1 MGQRNNS
8 RDGGADDEEYIEIS
22 FYEYSTGSIVRIGG
36 DTLANLITSCR
47 ILFSLL
53 LLFFPAL
60 SPGFYGLYI
69 AAGLSDML
77 DGFVARRTNSASPLG
92 ARLDSMADLVF
103 LAVCLIKLMLV
114 LTLPV
119 WLWVWVGLIALLRLV
134 NILSGFVCRKKL
146 VLLHTKANKLTGA
159 LLFLLPLSLG
169 FLNIS
174 YTAVP
179 LCALASFAAVQE
191 GHFIRTGREIS

>member
-1 MGQRNNS
+1 M
-8 RDGGADDEEYIEIS
+8 
-22 FYEYSTGSIVRIGG
+22 
-36 DTLANLITSCR
+36 ANLITSCR

-60 SPGFYGLYI
+60 SPGFYGLYL

-77 DGFVARRTNSASPLG
+77 DGFVARRTNSASSLG
-92 ARLDSMADLVF
+92 AKLDSMADVVF
-103 LAVCLIKLMLV
+103 LSVCLIRLLPV
-114 LTLPV
+114 LALPV

-134 NILSGFVCRKKL
+134 NVVSGFVRRKKL
-146 VLLHTKANKLTGA
+146 VLLHTRANKLTGA

-169 FLNIS
+169 FLNIA

-179 LCALASFAAVQE
+179 LCALASFAAIQE

>member
-1 MGQRNNS
+1 M
-8 RDGGADDEEYIEIS
+8 
-22 FYEYSTGSIVRIGG
+22 
-36 DTLANLITSCR
+36 ANLITSCR
-47 ILFSLL
+47 ILLSLL

-60 SPGFYGLYI
+60 SPGFYGLYL

-77 DGFVARRTNSASPLG
+77 DGFVARRTNSTSPLG
-92 ARLDSMADLVF
+92 AKLDSMADVVF
-103 LAVCLIKLMLV
+103 LAVCLVKLLPV

-134 NILSGFVCRKKL
+134 NILSGFVWRKKL
-146 VLLHTKANKLTGA
+146 VLLHTRANKLTGA

-169 FLNIS
+169 FLNIA

-179 LCALASFAAVQE
+179 LCALASFAAIQE
-191 GHFIRTGREIS
+191 GHFIRIGRDIA

>member
-1 MGQRNNS
+1 M
-8 RDGGADDEEYIEIS
+8 
-22 FYEYSTGSIVRIGG
+22 
-36 DTLANLITSCR
+36 ANLITSCR
-47 ILFSLL
+47 ILLSL

-60 SPGFYGLYI
+60 SPGFYGLYL

-92 ARLDSMADLVF
+92 AKLDSMADVVF
-103 LAVCLIKLMLV
+103 LSVCLIRLLPV
-114 LTLPV
+114 LALPV

-134 NILSGFVCRKKL
+134 NVVSGFVRRKKL
-146 VLLHTKANKLTGA
+146 VLLHTSANKLTGA

-169 FLNIS
+169 FLNIA

-179 LCALASFAAVQE
+179 LCALASFAAIQE

>member
-1 MGQRNNS
+1 M
-8 RDGGADDEEYIEIS
+8 
-22 FYEYSTGSIVRIGG
+22 
-36 DTLANLITSCR
+36 ANLITSCR
-47 ILFSLL
+47 ILLSLL

-60 SPGFYGLYI
+60 SPGFYGLYL

-77 DGFVARRTNSASPLG
+77 DGFVARRTNSTSPLG
-92 ARLDSMADLVF
+92 AKLDSMADVVF
-103 LAVCLIKLMLV
+103 LAVCLVKLLPV

-134 NILSGFVCRKKL
+134 NILSGFVWRKKL
-146 VLLHTKANKLTGA
+146 VLLHTRANKLTGA

-169 FLNIS
+169 FLNIA

-179 LCALASFAAVQE
+179 LCALASFAAIQE

>member
-1 MGQRNNS
+1 M
-8 RDGGADDEEYIEIS
+8 
-22 FYEYSTGSIVRIGG
+22 
-36 DTLANLITSCR
+36 ANLITSCR

-60 SPGFYGLYI
+60 SPGFYGLYL

-92 ARLDSMADLVF
+92 AKLDSMADIVF
-103 LAVCLIKLMLV
+103 LAVCLIKLLPV
-114 LTLPV
+114 LALPV

-134 NILSGFVCRKKL
+134 NVVSGFVCRKKL
-146 VLLHTKANKLTGA
+146 VLLHTRANKLTGA

-169 FLNIS
+169 FLNIA

-179 LCALASFAAVQE
+179 LCALASFAAIQE

>member
-1 MGQRNNS
+1 M
-8 RDGGADDEEYIEIS
+8 
-22 FYEYSTGSIVRIGG
+22 
-36 DTLANLITSCR
+36 ANQITSCR
-47 ILFSLL
+47 ILLSLL

-60 SPGFYGLYI
+60 SPGFYGLYL

-77 DGFVARRTNSASPLG
+77 DGLVARRTNSTSPLG
-92 ARLDSMADLVF
+92 AKLDSIADIIF
-103 LAVCLIKLMLV
+103 LAVCLIKLLPV

-119 WLWVWVGLIALLRLV
+119 WLWGWVGLIALLRLV

-174 YTAVP
+174 CSAIP
-179 LCALASFAAVQE
+179 LCALASFAAIQE
-191 GHFIRTGREIS
+191 GHFIRTGRDIE

>member
-1 MGQRNNS
+1 M
-8 RDGGADDEEYIEIS
+8 
-22 FYEYSTGSIVRIGG
+22 
-36 DTLANLITSCR
+36 ANLITSCR

-60 SPGFYGLYI
+60 SPGFYGLYL

-92 ARLDSMADLVF
+92 AKLDSMADLVF
-103 LAVCLIKLMLV
+103 LSVCLIRLLPV
-114 LTLPV
+114 LALPV

-134 NILSGFVCRKKL
+134 NVVSGFVRRKKL
-146 VLLHTKANKLTGA
+146 VLLHTRANKLTGA

-174 YTAVP
+174 CSAIP
-179 LCALASFAAVQE
+179 LCALASFAAIQE
-191 GHFIRTGREIS
+191 GHFIRTGRDIS

>member
-1 MGQRNNS
+1 M
-8 RDGGADDEEYIEIS
+8 
-22 FYEYSTGSIVRIGG
+22 
-36 DTLANLITSCR
+36 ANLITSCR

-60 SPGFYGLYI
+60 SPGFYGLYL

-92 ARLDSMADLVF
+92 ARLDSMADIIF
-103 LAVCLIKLMLV
+103 LAVCLIKLLPV

-119 WLWVWVGLIALLRLV
+119 WLWAWVGLIALLRLV
-134 NILSGFVCRKKL
+134 NILSGFICRKKL
-146 VLLHTKANKLTGA
+146 VLLHTRANKLTGA

-174 YTAVP
+174 CTAIP
-179 LCALASFAAVQE
+179 LCALASFAAIQE
-191 GHFIRTGREIS
+191 GHFIRTGRDIA

>member
-1 MGQRNNS
+1 M
-8 RDGGADDEEYIEIS
+8 
-22 FYEYSTGSIVRIGG
+22 
-36 DTLANLITSCR
+36 ANLITSCR
-47 ILFSLL
+47 ILLSLL

-60 SPGFYGLYI
+60 SPGFYGLYL

-92 ARLDSMADLVF
+92 AKLDSMADLVF
-103 LAVCLIKLMLV
+103 LAVCLIKLLPV
-114 LTLPV
+114 LALPV
-119 WLWVWVGLIALLRLV
+119 WLWGWVGLIALLRLV

-146 VLLHTKANKLTGA
+146 VLLHTRANKLTGA

-169 FLNIS
+169 FLNIA

-179 LCALASFAAVQE
+179 LCALASFAAIQE

>member
-1 MGQRNNS
+1 M
-8 RDGGADDEEYIEIS
+8 
-22 FYEYSTGSIVRIGG
+22 
-36 DTLANLITSCR
+36 ANLITSCR
-47 ILFSLL
+47 ILLSLL

-60 SPGFYGLYI
+60 SPGFYGLYL

-92 ARLDSMADLVF
+92 AKLDSMADVVF
-103 LAVCLIKLMLV
+103 LSVCLIRLLPV
-114 LTLPV
+114 LALPV

-134 NILSGFVCRKKL
+134 NVVSGFVRRKKL
-146 VLLHTKANKLTGA
+146 VLLHTRANKLTGA

-169 FLNIS
+169 FLNIA

-179 LCALASFAAVQE
+179 ICALASFAAIQE

>member
-1 MGQRNNS
+1 M
-8 RDGGADDEEYIEIS
+8 
-22 FYEYSTGSIVRIGG
+22 
-36 DTLANLITSCR
+36 ANLITSCR

-60 SPGFYGLYI
+60 SPGFYGLYL

-92 ARLDSMADLVF
+92 AKLDSMADVVF
-103 LAVCLIKLMLV
+103 LSVCLIRLLPV
-114 LTLPV
+114 LALPV

-134 NILSGFVCRKKL
+134 NVVSGFVRRKKL
-146 VLLHTKANKLTGA
+146 VLLHTRANKLTGA

-169 FLNIS
+169 FLNIA

-179 LCALASFAAVQE
+179 LCALASFAAIQE
-191 GHFIRTGREIS
+191 GHFIRTHEQIPAPVGAHSNRKR

>member
-1 MGQRNNS
+1 M
-8 RDGGADDEEYIEIS
+8 
-22 FYEYSTGSIVRIGG
+22 
-36 DTLANLITSCR
+36 ANLITSCR
-47 ILFSLL
+47 ILLSLL

-60 SPGFYGLYI
+60 SPGFYGLYL

-92 ARLDSMADLVF
+92 AKLDSMADIVF
-103 LAVCLIKLMLV
+103 LAVCLIKLLPV
-114 LTLPV
+114 LALPV

-134 NILSGFVCRKKL
+134 NVVSGFVRRKKL
-146 VLLHTKANKLTGA
+146 VLLHTRANKLTGA

-169 FLNIS
+169 FLNIA

-179 LCALASFAAVQE
+179 LCAMASFAAIQE

>member
-1 MGQRNNS
+1 M
-8 RDGGADDEEYIEIS
+8 
-22 FYEYSTGSIVRIGG
+22 
-36 DTLANLITSCR
+36 ANLITSCR

-60 SPGFYGLYI
+60 SPGFYGLYL

-92 ARLDSMADLVF
+92 AKLDSMADLVF
-103 LAVCLIKLMLV
+103 LAVCLIKLLPV

-119 WLWVWVGLIALLRLV
+119 WLWVWMGLIALLRLV
-134 NILSGFVCRKKL
+134 NVVSGFVRRKKL
-146 VLLHTKANKLTGA
+146 VLLHTRANKLTGA

-174 YTAVP
+174 YTSVP
-179 LCALASFAAVQE
+179 LCALASFAAIQE

>member
-1 MGQRNNS
+1 M
-8 RDGGADDEEYIEIS
+8 
-22 FYEYSTGSIVRIGG
+22 
-36 DTLANLITSCR
+36 ANLITSCR

-60 SPGFYGLYI
+60 SPGFYGLYL

-77 DGFVARRTNSASPLG
+77 DGFVARRTKTASPLG
-92 ARLDSMADLVF
+92 AKLDSIADIIF
-103 LAVCLIKLMLV
+103 LAVCLIKLLPV

-134 NILSGFVCRKKL
+134 NVVSGFVCRKKL
-146 VLLHTKANKLTGA
+146 VLLHTGANKLTGA

-174 YTAVP
+174 CSAIP
-179 LCALASFAAVQE
+179 LCTLASFAAIQE
-191 GHFIRTGREIS
+191 GHFIRTGRDIE

>member
-1 MGQRNNS
+1 M
-8 RDGGADDEEYIEIS
+8 
-22 FYEYSTGSIVRIGG
+22 
-36 DTLANLITSCR
+36 ANLITSCR

-60 SPGFYGLYI
+60 SPGFYGLYL

-92 ARLDSMADLVF
+92 AKLDSMADIVF
-103 LAVCLIKLMLV
+103 LAVCLVKLLPV

-119 WLWVWVGLIALLRLV
+119 WLWVWAGLIALLRLL

-146 VLLHTKANKLTGA
+146 VLLHTRANKLTGA

-179 LCALASFAAVQE
+179 LCALASFAAIQE
-191 GHFIRTGREIS
+191 GHFIRTGRDTYHEQIPAPVGTHTNHRR

>member
-1 MGQRNNS
+1 M
-8 RDGGADDEEYIEIS
+8 
-22 FYEYSTGSIVRIGG
+22 
-36 DTLANLITSCR
+36 ANLITSCR
-47 ILFSLL
+47 ILLSLL

-60 SPGFYGLYI
+60 SPGFYGLYL

-92 ARLDSMADLVF
+92 AKLDSMADVVF
-103 LAVCLIKLMLV
+103 LSVCLIRLLPV
-114 LTLPV
+114 LALPV

-134 NILSGFVCRKKL
+134 NVVSGFVRRKKL
-146 VLLHTKANKLTGA
+146 VLLHTRANKLTGA

-174 YTAVP
+174 YTSVP
-179 LCALASFAAVQE
+179 LCALASFAAIQE

>member
-1 MGQRNNS
+1 M
-8 RDGGADDEEYIEIS
+8 
-22 FYEYSTGSIVRIGG
+22 
-36 DTLANLITSCR
+36 ANLITSCR

-60 SPGFYGLYI
+60 SPGFYGLYL

-77 DGFVARRTNSASPLG
+77 DGFVARRTKTASPLG
-92 ARLDSMADLVF
+92 AKLDSIADIIF
-103 LAVCLIKLMLV
+103 LAVCLIKLLPV

-134 NILSGFVCRKKL
+134 NVVSGFVCRKKL
-146 VLLHTKANKLTGA
+146 VLLHTRANKLTGA

-169 FLNIS
+169 FLNLL

-179 LCALASFAAVQE
+179 LCTLASFAAIQE
-191 GHFIRTGREIS
+191 GHFIRTGRDIE

>member
-1 MGQRNNS
+1 M
-8 RDGGADDEEYIEIS
+8 
-22 FYEYSTGSIVRIGG
+22 
-36 DTLANLITSCR
+36 ANLITSCR
-47 ILFSLL
+47 ILLSLL

-60 SPGFYGLYI
+60 SPGFYGLYL

-92 ARLDSMADLVF
+92 AKLDSMADLVF
-103 LAVCLIKLMLV
+103 LAVCLIKLLPV

-146 VLLHTKANKLTGA
+146 VLLHTRANKLTGA

-169 FLNIS
+169 FLNIA

-179 LCALASFAAVQE
+179 LCALASFAAIQD

>member
-1 MGQRNNS
+1 M
-8 RDGGADDEEYIEIS
+8 
-22 FYEYSTGSIVRIGG
+22 
-36 DTLANLITSCR
+36 ANLITSCR
-47 ILFSLL
+47 ILLSLL

-60 SPGFYGLYI
+60 SPGFYGLYL

-92 ARLDSMADLVF
+92 AKLDSMADLVF
-103 LAVCLIKLMLV
+103 LAVCLIKLLPV
-114 LTLPV
+114 LDLPV

-134 NILSGFVCRKKL
+134 NVVSGFVRRKKL
-146 VLLHTKANKLTGA
+146 VLLHTRANKLTGA

-169 FLNIS
+169 FLNIA

-179 LCALASFAAVQE
+179 LCALASFAAIQE

>member
-1 MGQRNNS
+1 M
-8 RDGGADDEEYIEIS
+8 
-22 FYEYSTGSIVRIGG
+22 
-36 DTLANLITSCR
+36 ANLITSCR
-47 ILFSLL
+47 ILLSLL
-53 LLFFPAL
+53 LLFFPTL
-60 SPGFYGLYI
+60 SPGFYGLYL

-92 ARLDSMADLVF
+92 AKLDSMADLVF
-103 LAVCLIKLMLV
+103 LAVCLIKLLPV
-114 LTLPV
+114 LALPV

-134 NILSGFVCRKKL
+134 NVVSGFVRRKKL
-146 VLLHTKANKLTGA
+146 VLLHTRANKLTGA

-169 FLNIS
+169 FLNIA

-179 LCALASFAAVQE
+179 LCALASFAAIQE

>member
-1 MGQRNNS
+1 M
-8 RDGGADDEEYIEIS
+8 
-22 FYEYSTGSIVRIGG
+22 
-36 DTLANLITSCR
+36 ANLITSCR
-47 ILFSLL
+47 ILLSLL

-60 SPGFYGLYI
+60 SPGFYGLYL

-92 ARLDSMADLVF
+92 AKLDSMADIVF
-103 LAVCLIKLMLV
+103 LAVCLIKLLPV
-114 LTLPV
+114 LALPV

-134 NILSGFVCRKKL
+134 NVVSGFVRRKKL
-146 VLLHTKANKLTGA
+146 VLLHTRANKLTGA

-174 YTAVP
+174 CTAIP
-179 LCALASFAAVQE
+179 LCALASFAAIQE
-191 GHFIRTGREIS
+191 GYFIRTGRDIS

>member
-1 MGQRNNS
+1 M
-8 RDGGADDEEYIEIS
+8 
-22 FYEYSTGSIVRIGG
+22 
-36 DTLANLITSCR
+36 ANLITSCR
-47 ILFSLL
+47 ILLSLL

-60 SPGFYGLYI
+60 SPGFYGLYL

-92 ARLDSMADLVF
+92 AKLDSMADIVF
-103 LAVCLIKLMLV
+103 LAVCLIKLLPV

-134 NILSGFVCRKKL
+134 NVVSGFVRRKKL
-146 VLLHTKANKLTGA
+146 VLLHTRANKLTGA

-169 FLNIS
+169 FLNIA

-179 LCALASFAAVQE
+179 LCALASFAAIQE
-191 GHFIRTGREIS
+191 GHFIRTGRDIS

>member
-1 MGQRNNS
+1 M
-8 RDGGADDEEYIEIS
+8 
-22 FYEYSTGSIVRIGG
+22 
-36 DTLANLITSCR
+36 ANLITSCR

-60 SPGFYGLYI
+60 SPGFYGLYL

-92 ARLDSMADLVF
+92 AKLDSMADIVF
-103 LAVCLIKLMLV
+103 LAVCLIKLLPV
-114 LTLPV
+114 LALPV

-134 NILSGFVCRKKL
+134 NVVSGFVRRKKL
-146 VLLHTKANKLTGA
+146 VLLHTRANKLTGA
-159 LLFLLPLSLG
+159 LLFLLPLSLS
-169 FLNIS
+169 FLNIA

-179 LCALASFAAVQE
+179 LCALASFAAIQE

>member
-1 MGQRNNS
+1 M
-8 RDGGADDEEYIEIS
+8 
-22 FYEYSTGSIVRIGG
+22 
-36 DTLANLITSCR
+36 ANLITSCR
-47 ILFSLL
+47 ILLSLL
-53 LLFFPAL
+53 LLFFPTL
-60 SPGFYGLYI
+60 SPGFYGLYL

-77 DGFVARRTNSASPLG
+77 DGLVARRTNSTSPLG
-92 ARLDSMADLVF
+92 AKLDSIADIIF
-103 LAVCLIKLMLV
+103 LAVCLIKLLPV

-119 WLWVWVGLIALLRLV
+119 WLWGWVGLIALLRLV

-169 FLNIS
+169 FLNLL

-179 LCALASFAAVQE
+179 LCTLASFAAIQE
-191 GHFIRTGREIS
+191 GHFIRTGRDIP

>member
-1 MGQRNNS
+1 M
-8 RDGGADDEEYIEIS
+8 
-22 FYEYSTGSIVRIGG
+22 
-36 DTLANLITSCR
+36 ANLITSCR

-60 SPGFYGLYI
+60 SPGFYGLYL

-92 ARLDSMADLVF
+92 AKLDSMADLVF
-103 LAVCLIKLMLV
+103 LAVCLVKLLPV

-119 WLWVWVGLIALLRLV
+119 WLWGWVGLIALLRLL

-146 VLLHTKANKLTGA
+146 VLLHTRANKLTGA

-169 FLNIS
+169 FLNIA

-179 LCALASFAAVQE
+179 LCALASFAAIQE
-191 GHFIRTGREIS
+191 GHFIRTGRDIS

>member
-1 MGQRNNS
+1 M
-8 RDGGADDEEYIEIS
+8 
-22 FYEYSTGSIVRIGG
+22 
-36 DTLANLITSCR
+36 ANLITSCR
-47 ILFSLL
+47 ILLSLL

-60 SPGFYGLYI
+60 SPGFYGLYL

-92 ARLDSMADLVF
+92 AKLDSMADLVF
-103 LAVCLIKLMLV
+103 LAVCLIKLLPV
-114 LTLPV
+114 LALPV

-134 NILSGFVCRKKL
+134 NVVSGFVRRKKL
-146 VLLHTKANKLTGA
+146 VLLHTRANKLTGA

-169 FLNIS
+169 FLNIA

-179 LCALASFAAVQE
+179 LCALASFAAIQE

>member
-1 MGQRNNS
+1 M
-8 RDGGADDEEYIEIS
+8 
-22 FYEYSTGSIVRIGG
+22 
-36 DTLANLITSCR
+36 ANLITSCR
-47 ILFSLL
+47 ILLSLL
-53 LLFFPAL
+53 LLFFPTL
-60 SPGFYGLYI
+60 SPGFYGLYL

-92 ARLDSMADLVF
+92 AKLDSMADIVF
-103 LAVCLIKLMLV
+103 LAVCLIKLLPV
-114 LTLPV
+114 LALPV

-134 NILSGFVCRKKL
+134 NVVSGFVRRKKL
-146 VLLHTKANKLTGA
+146 VLLHTRANKLTGA

-169 FLNIS
+169 FLNIA

-179 LCALASFAAVQE
+179 LCALASFAAIQE